1 MALPST
7 SAADFLLA
15 PEVQQLL
22 RVFFAEP
29 DKTFSVKALAK
40 LTRMEPAEV
49 ERTQAHL
56 LQCGILSQHP
66 AEADGEAE
74 PVSANTA
81 FVFYRELRSIA
92 LKSFAA
98 AEPLRAMLRS
108 KFKDSVLRAVLLG
121 EDAEGALSVLIVHGE
136 KVPEEAA
143 MSTACQKL
151 RASLGRHL
159 HVRVLSQAAYE
170 AYASRHGLAQRLA
183 SGDAVEIIAPG
194 ETRAKAGPAGGGLL
208 QAARARLSAALKK

>member
-1 MALPST
+1 M

-22 RVFFAEP
+22 KAVFAEP
-29 DKTFSVKALAK
+29 TKAFSIKALAK
-40 LTRMEPAEV
+40 LTRLEPAEV

-56 LQCGILSQHP
+56 LECGILSQHA
-66 AEADGEAE
+66 AEADGEAG

-81 FVFYRELRSIA
+81 FIFYQELRSIA

-121 EDAEGALSVLIVHGE
+121 EDSAGALELLIVHGE
-136 KVPEEAA
+136 RIPDAAA
-143 MSTACQKL
+143 MSAACQKL
-151 RASLGRHL
+151 HAALGRHL
-159 HVRVLSQAAYE
+159 KVHVLSNAAFAAY
-170 AYASRHGLAQRLA
+170 ATRHQLPQRLA
-183 SGDAVEIIAPG
+183 NGTAFEIIAEG
-194 ETRAKAGPAGGGLL
+194 ETKAKRQAARGFL
-208 QAARARLSAALKK
+208 QAAKARFAALKITP